1 MKSSIQETGTEAVA
15 RTVLVD
21 ITAGVA
27 TLTLNRPERKN
38 ALDLT
43 MRRELSDAVCA
54 IRADRNVKAVL
65 LKGAGGAFCS
75 GGDLGSMK
83 IDSAEAG
90 RNRLDDLH
98 AWLQVLLTLDRP
110 VVAAV
115 DGVAYG
121 AGFSLA
127 LTADYIVA
135 SRRAR
140 FCMPFIRVGLLPDSA
155 SLYTLPRAVGMQRAK
170 DILFS
175 AREVDADEARLIGI
189 ASEVVDAELLDARA
203 MQVAQALAGASSAMI
218 GLTKRA
224 LNASFESD
232 LPSMLERE
240 SAGQGIA
247 FMTDYHREA
256 VRRFSEKAT
265 PLFSWPPVITAAD

>member
-1 MKSSIQETGTEAVA
+1 MKNSIQETGAETAN

-21 ITAGVA
+21 VAEGVA
-27 TLTLNRPERKN
+27 ALTLNRPERKN
-38 ALDLT
+38 ALDLA
-43 MRRELSDAVCA
+43 MRRELADAIHA
-54 IRADRNVKAVL
+54 IRADRSIRAVL

-98 AWLQVLLTLDRP
+98 EWLQVLLTLDRP

-127 LTADYIVA
+127 LAADYIVA

-175 AREVDADEARLIGI
+175 AREIKAEEAHLIGI
-189 ASEVVDAELLDARA
+189 VAEVVDVEAIDKRA
-203 MQVAQALAGASSAMI
+203 SEVAQALAGASPAMI

-224 LNASFESD
+224 LNASFEND
-232 LPSMLERE
+232 LHSMLERE

-256 VRRFSEKAT
+256 VKRFSGKTA
-265 PLFSWPPVITAAD
+265 PLFNWPAVARD

>member
-1 MKSSIQETGTEAVA
+1 MKNSIQETEADA
-15 RTVLVD
+15 AIRTVLVD
-21 ITAGVA
+21 VAEGVA

-38 ALDLT
+38 ALDLA
-43 MRRELSDAVCA
+43 MRHELADAIHA
-54 IRADRNVKAVL
+54 IRADRNVRAVL

-127 LTADYIVA
+127 LAADYIVA

-170 DILFS
+170 EILFS
-175 AREVDADEARLIGI
+175 AREIQADEARLIGI
-189 ASEVVDAELLDARA
+189 AAEVVDADAIDRRAMEVARA
-203 MQVAQALAGASSAMI
+203 LGGASPAMI

-224 LNASFESD
+224 LNASFEND
-232 LPSMLERE
+232 LQSMLERE

-256 VRRFSEKAT
+256 VKRFSEKAA
-265 PLFSWPPVITAAD
+265 PLFNWPAAARD

>member
-1 MKSSIQETGTEAVA
+1 MKNTLQETGADA
-15 RTVLVD
+15 ANRTVLVAVA
-21 ITAGVA
+21 AGVA

-38 ALDLT
+38 ALDLA
-43 MRRELSDAVCA
+43 MRGELADAVHA
-54 IRADRNVKAVL
+54 IRADRSVRAVL

-83 IDSAEAG
+83 IESAEAG

-98 AWLQVLLTLDRP
+98 AWLQILLTLDRP
-110 VVAAV
+110 VIAAV

-127 LTADYIVA
+127 LAADYIVV

-170 DILFS
+170 EILFS
-175 AREVDADEARLIGI
+175 AREIGAEEARAIGI
-189 ASEVVDAELLDARA
+189 AAEVVEVDALDRRAEEVAR
-203 MQVAQALAGASSAMI
+203 ALAGASPTMI
-218 GLTKRA
+218 GLTKRT

-256 VRRFSEKAT
+256 VQRFAEKAT
-265 PLFSWPPVITAAD
+265 PLFSWPAAVRD

>member
-1 MKSSIQETGTEAVA
+1 MKNSIQETEADA
-15 RTVLVD
+15 AIRTVLVD
-21 ITAGVA
+21 VAEGVA

-38 ALDLT
+38 ALDLA
-43 MRRELSDAVCA
+43 MRHELADAVHA
-54 IRADRNVKAVL
+54 IRADRNVRAVL

-127 LTADYIVA
+127 LAADYIVA

-170 DILFS
+170 EILFS
-175 AREVDADEARLIGI
+175 AREIQADEARLIGI
-189 ASEVVDAELLDARA
+189 AAEVVDADAIDRRAMEVARA
-203 MQVAQALAGASSAMI
+203 LGGASPAMI

-224 LNASFESD
+224 LNASFEND
-232 LPSMLERE
+232 LQSMLERE

-256 VRRFSEKAT
+256 VKRFSEKAA
-265 PLFSWPPVITAAD
+265 PLFNWPAAARD

>member
-1 MKSSIQETGTEAVA
+1 MKNSIQETGAETAN
-15 RTVLVD
+15 RTVLVEV
-21 ITAGVA
+21 TEGVM

-38 ALDLT
+38 ALDLA
-43 MRRELSDAVCA
+43 MRRELADAIHT
-54 IRADRNVKAVL
+54 IRADRSIRAVL

-98 AWLQVLLTLDRP
+98 EWLQVLLTLDRP

-127 LTADYIVA
+127 LAADYIVA

-175 AREVDADEARLIGI
+175 AREIQADEARLIGI
-189 ASEVVDAELLDARA
+189 AAEVVDADAIDRRA
-203 MQVAQALAGASSAMI
+203 SEVAQALAGASPAMI

-224 LNASFESD
+224 LNTSFEND
-232 LPSMLERE
+232 LHSMLERE

-256 VRRFSEKAT
+256 VKRFSEKAA
-265 PLFSWPPVITAAD
+265 PLFNWPAAVRD

>member
-1 MKSSIQETGTEAVA
+1 MKNSIQETEADA
-15 RTVLVD
+15 AIRTVLVD
-21 ITAGVA
+21 VAEGVA

-38 ALDLT
+38 ALDLA
-43 MRRELSDAVCA
+43 MRHELADAIHA
-54 IRADRNVKAVL
+54 IRADRNVRAVL

-127 LTADYIVA
+127 LAADYIVA

-170 DILFS
+170 EILFS
-175 AREVDADEARLIGI
+175 AREIQADEARLIGI
-189 ASEVVDAELLDARA
+189 AAEVVDADAIDRRA
-203 MQVAQALAGASSAMI
+203 MEVARALAGASPAMI

-224 LNASFESD
+224 LNASFEND
-232 LPSMLERE
+232 LQSMLERE

-256 VRRFSEKAT
+256 VKRFSEKAA
-265 PLFSWPPVITAAD
+265 PLFNWPAAARD

>member
-1 MKSSIQETGTEAVA
+1 MKNSIQETGAETAN
-15 RTVLVD
+15 RTVLVEV
-21 ITAGVA
+21 TEGVM

-38 ALDLT
+38 ALDLA
-43 MRRELSDAVCA
+43 MRRELADAIHT
-54 IRADRNVKAVL
+54 IRADRSIRAVL
-65 LKGAGGAFCS
+65 LTGAGGAFCS

-98 AWLQVLLTLDRP
+98 EWLQVLLTLDRP

-127 LTADYIVA
+127 LAADYIVA

-175 AREVDADEARLIGI
+175 AREIQADEARLIGI
-189 ASEVVDAELLDARA
+189 AAEVVDADAIDRRA
-203 MQVAQALAGASSAMI
+203 SEVAQALAGASPAMI

-224 LNASFESD
+224 LNTSFEND
-232 LPSMLERE
+232 LHSMLERE

-256 VRRFSEKAT
+256 VKRFSEKAA
-265 PLFSWPPVITAAD
+265 PLFNWPAAVRD

>member
-1 MKSSIQETGTEAVA
+1 
-15 RTVLVD
+15 VLVD
-21 ITAGVA
+21 VAEGVA

-38 ALDLT
+38 ALDLA
-43 MRRELSDAVCA
+43 MRHELADAIHA
-54 IRADRNVKAVL
+54 IRADRNVRAVL

-127 LTADYIVA
+127 LAADYIVA

-170 DILFS
+170 EILFS
-175 AREVDADEARLIGI
+175 AREIQADEARLIGI
-189 ASEVVDAELLDARA
+189 AAEVVDADAIDRRAMEVARA
-203 MQVAQALAGASSAMI
+203 LGGASPAMI

-224 LNASFESD
+224 LNASFEND
-232 LPSMLERE
+232 LQSMLERE

-256 VRRFSEKAT
+256 VKRFSEKAA
-265 PLFSWPPVITAAD
+265 PLFNWPAAARD